1 MLKSSCFQTCPVN
14 LWAEAW
20 HSMAGAGTQE
30 TEDLS
35 PVPMPSFINEGIGA
49 DQWLW
54 SHCMCNVSDISQG
67 CSRDQQHDSWESTKK
82 GLESTKQM
90 LTLVFFHQTPG
101 HDFPYS
107 EIFCKVIQSDTCF
120 SNKEDGSGWCL
131 RNLNLAS
138 QQLQGLEQLV
148 SLPGPQLP
156 HPWRTDNKHL
166 PIFLTNYQDDR
177 MNIFWNHKFY
187 RCGRHYHFLIWKKEA
202 VLGFYSK
209 FFPMTSCLS
218 LLKI

>member
-1 MLKSSCFQTCPVN
+1 MRKHKKRTGKYKTDANPGF
-14 LWAEAW
+14 
-20 HSMAGAGTQE
+20 
-30 TEDLS
+30 LS
-35 PVPMPSFINEGIGA
+35 PNAWPWFPILRDF
-49 DQWLW
+49 L
-54 SHCMCNVSDISQG
+54 QG
-67 CSRDQQHDSWESTKK
+67 FSKT
-82 GLESTKQM
+82 
-90 LTLVFFHQTPG
+90 
-101 HDFPYS
+101 
-107 EIFCKVIQSDTCF
+107 IQSDTCF

-187 RCGRHYHFLIWKKEA
+187 RSGRHYHFLIWKKEA